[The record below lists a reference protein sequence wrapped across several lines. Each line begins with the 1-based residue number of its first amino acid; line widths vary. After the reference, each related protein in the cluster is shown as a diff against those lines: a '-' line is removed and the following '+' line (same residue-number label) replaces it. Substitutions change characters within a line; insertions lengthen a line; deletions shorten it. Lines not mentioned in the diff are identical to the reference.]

1 MWQMKKYVS
10 FIFLKWIP
18 RYWEESK
25 KKKKDQD
32 ASYQGALKKDPD
44 LELDNFISL
53 LNNKVLGFKVAP
65 D

>member
-1 MWQMKKYVS
+1 MTH
-10 FIFLKWIP
+10 
-18 RYWEESK
+18 EEVCLIYFFKVNSTLLRRVK

>member
-1 MWQMKKYVS
+1 MWQMEKYVS
-10 FIFLKWIP
+10 FIFFKVNSMLL
-18 RYWEESK
+18 RRVK

>member
-1 MWQMKKYVS
+1 MTN
-10 FIFLKWIP
+10 
-18 RYWEESK
+18 EEVCLIYFFKVNSTLLRRV
-25 KKKKDQD
+25 KKKKDQH

>member
-1 MWQMKKYVS
+1 MLLRRV
-10 FIFLKWIP
+10 
-18 RYWEESK
+18 